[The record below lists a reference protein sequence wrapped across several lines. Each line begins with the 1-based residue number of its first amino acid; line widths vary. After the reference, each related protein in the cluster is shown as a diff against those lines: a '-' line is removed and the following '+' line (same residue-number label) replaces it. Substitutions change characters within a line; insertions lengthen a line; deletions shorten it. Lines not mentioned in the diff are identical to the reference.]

1 MDFYNTFPRLNKKLN
16 LANIIP
22 KILSKIKNPDSII
35 QLLIKENTVKNKN
48 SVSFYVKAVKKN
60 ENEIM
65 CFSKRSSIIIL

>member
-48 SVSFYVKAVKKN
+48 SVSFYVKAIKKN

-65 CFSKRSSIIIL
+65 CFSK